1 MRRQLP
7 VILAIVSLPAGLA
20 GYLAGGWLLRALAPS
35 LADGILMIFL
45 PLLAAGLCMAPFLVP
60 IIDRRAKADLA
71 AIQARRAA
79 EEAAEA
85 SGTRPKRDSGRP
97 SKRQR

>member
-7 VILAIVSLPAGLA
+7 VILAVLSLPAGLV
-20 GYLAGGWLLRALAPS
+20 GYLGGAWLLRALAPS
-35 LADGILMIFL
+35 LADGVLMIFV
-45 PLLAAGLCMAPFLVP
+45 PLLVAGLCMAPFLVP
-60 IIDRRAKADLA
+60 FIDRRAKADLA

-85 SGTRPKRDSGRP
+85 ATSGAAGPQATPKR
-97 SKRQR
+97 